1 MSEIPENPLLWYVGE
16 NDDCQTCHEVESQDE
31 KSHQDGFCS
40 EETDSQGEH
49 QADVVVG
56 EDHYLVMT
64 IMVMMMMTMMPM
76 MMLMMT
82 LMSKKI
88 TSIKLFIC
96 TQLSWS
102 LN

>member
-1 MSEIPENPLLWYVGE
+1 MTLDTCHCIKAQDEECHEDSLCCEEA
-16 NDDCQTCHEVESQDE
+16 DCQ
-31 KSHQDGFCS
+31 
-40 EETDSQGEH
+40 GED

-96 TQLSWS
+96 SQLSWS

>member
-16 NDDCQTCHEVESQDE
+16 NDDGQTCHEVESQDE

-49 QADVVVG
+49 QADVLVG

-64 IMVMMMMTMMPM
+64 IVVMMMMS
-76 MMLMMT
+76 

-88 TSIKLFIC
+88 TSIKLLIC
-96 TQLSWS
+96 IQLSWS
-102 LN
+102 IN

>member
-1 MSEIPENPLLWYVGE
+1 MSEIPENPLLWYVDE
-16 NDDCQTCHEVESQDE
+16 NDDGQTCHEVESQDE

-64 IMVMMMMTMMPM
+64 IMTMMMMTMMPM
-76 MMLMMT
+76 T

-88 TSIKLFIC
+88 ASIKLFIC
-96 TQLSWS
+96 IQLSWS
-102 LN
+102 IN

>member
-16 NDDCQTCHEVESQDE
+16 NDDGQTCHEVESQDE

-40 EETDSQGEH
+40 EETDSQGQH

-56 EDHYLVMT
+56 EDHYL
-64 IMVMMMMTMMPM
+64 VMMMMTMMPM

-82 LMSKKI
+82 KKI

-96 TQLSWS
+96 MQLSWS
-102 LN
+102 IN